1 MNGLD
6 NQIIRMLVHSSNQ
19 YIKEKSEVA
28 EAKKEGEVT
37 VLDSPAKLF
46 YAIIG
51 IIGGLIFLGGT
62 VWAWHD
68 GERGWVIWVFLLFV
82 LLGVYIFGM
91 GVFHKVIL
99 TDETKIGRASCRER
113 V

>member
-1 MNGLD
+1 MPHRFKLFHNPYRNDLYLEKWRNDTSGLD

-82 LLGVYIFGM
+82 LLGV
-91 GVFHKVIL
+91 
-99 TDETKIGRASCRER
+99 
-113 V
+113 

>member
-51 IIGGLIFLGGT
+51 IIGGLIFSVGL
-62 VWAWHD
+62 
-68 GERGWVIWVFLLFV
+68 IK
-82 LLGVYIFGM
+82 VYRENEE
-91 GVFHKVIL
+91 IL
-99 TDETKIGRASCRER
+99 TI
-113 V
+113 